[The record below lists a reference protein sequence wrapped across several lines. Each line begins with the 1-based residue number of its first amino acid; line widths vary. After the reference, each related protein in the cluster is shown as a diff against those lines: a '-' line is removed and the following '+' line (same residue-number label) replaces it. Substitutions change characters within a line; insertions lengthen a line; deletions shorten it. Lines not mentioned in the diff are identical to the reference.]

1 VIYGGDTLEV
11 YIGAVVA
18 LVSQKGGVGKSAL
31 ARTLAREVA
40 SAGLTVKLADLDVQQ
55 GTCTDWNRDRNAAGI
70 EPAISV
76 ESYRN
81 ATAAL
86 AARDKV
92 DLLILDGPART
103 SAATL
108 EIARVADVIVQP
120 SGPSVDDL
128 RPVVRTW
135 RELLEAGISFERL
148 AVALN
153 CLGSE
158 AEEADARGFLERAN
172 VVALPHALPERIAYR
187 QALNGGRAMTETRY
201 PNLNRLAS
209 SLIQDIIKKVS

>member
-1 VIYGGDTLEV
+1 MA
-11 YIGAVVA
+11 AVVA

-31 ARTLAREVA
+31 ARTLAREA
-40 SAGLTVKLADLDVQQ
+40 ALAGLSVKLADLDVQQ
-55 GTCTDWNRDRNAAGI
+55 GTCTDWNRDRNASGL
-70 EPAISV
+70 EPSISV
-76 ESYRN
+76 ESYRS

-86 AARDKV
+86 AIRDRF

-108 EIARVADVIVQP
+108 EIARVADVVVQP
-120 SGPSVDDL
+120 SGPSADDL

-135 RELLEAGISFERL
+135 RELIGAGIPVSRL

-158 AEEADARGFLERAN
+158 AEEVDARSFLERADIN
-172 VVALPHALPERIAYR
+172 ALPHALPERVAYR

-201 PNLNRLAS
+201 PALNKLAS
-209 SLIQDIIKKVS
+209 SLIQDIIKTVS

>member
-1 VIYGGDTLEV
+1 MV
-11 YIGAVVA
+11 AVVA

-31 ARTLAREVA
+31 ARTLAREA
-40 SAGLTVKLADLDVQQ
+40 AAAGLSVKLADLDVQQ
-55 GTCTDWNRDRNAAGI
+55 VTCTDWNRDRNAAGI

-76 ESYRN
+76 ESYRS

-86 AARDKV
+86 AIRDKV

-108 EIARVADVIVQP
+108 EIARVADVIIQP
-120 SGPSVDDL
+120 SGPSADDL

-135 RELLEAGISFERL
+135 RELVEAGIPASRL

-153 CLGSE
+153 CLGSD
-158 AEEADARGFLERAN
+158 AEEVDARGFLKRAD
-172 VVALPHALPERIAYR
+172 VVALGHALPERVAYR

-201 PNLNRLAS
+201 PALNKLAS
-209 SLIQDIIKKVS
+209 SLIQDIIQKVS

>member
-1 VIYGGDTLEV
+1 M
-11 YIGAVVA
+11 GAVIA
-18 LVSQKGGVGKSAL
+18 FVSQKGGVGKSAL
-31 ARTLAREVA
+31 ARTLAREAVA
-40 SAGLTVKLADLDVQQ
+40 AGLSVKLADLDVQQ
-55 GTCTDWNRDRNAAGI
+55 GTCTDWNRDRNAQSL

-86 AARDKV
+86 SVREQV

-108 EIARVADVIVQP
+108 EIARLADVLVQP
-120 SGPSVDDL
+120 SGPSADDL

-135 RELLEAGISFERL
+135 RELIGAGIPTDRL

-153 CLGSE
+153 CLGSD
-158 AEEADARGFLERAN
+158 AEEADARGFLQTAGA
-172 VVALPHALPERIAYR
+172 VALGHALPERIAYR

-201 PNLNRLAS
+201 PALNKLAS
-209 SLIQDIIKKVS
+209 SMIQDVIQMVS

>member
-1 VIYGGDTLEV
+1 MSAVI
-11 YIGAVVA
+11 A

-31 ARTLAREVA
+31 ARTLAREAVA
-40 SAGLTVKLADLDVQQ
+40 AGLTVKLADLDVQQ
-55 GTCTDWNRDRNAAGI
+55 GTCTDWNRDRNAAGL

-76 ESYRN
+76 ESFRS
-81 ATAAL
+81 ATSAL
-86 AARDKV
+86 AARDRV

-103 SAATL
+103 SQATL

-135 RELLEAGISFERL
+135 RELLAAGIPAARL

-153 CLGSE
+153 CLGSN
-158 AEEADARGFLERAN
+158 AEEADARDFLGRAQ
-172 VVALPHALPERIAYR
+172 VTALAKALPERIAYR
-187 QALNGGRAMTETRY
+187 QALNAGRSMTETKY
-201 PNLNRLAS
+201 PALNKLAS
-209 SLIQDIIKKVS
+209 RLIQDIIDKVS

>member
-1 VIYGGDTLEV
+1 MA
-11 YIGAVVA
+11 AVVA

-31 ARTLAREVA
+31 ARTLAREAA

-55 GTCTDWNRDRNAAGI
+55 GTCTDWNRDRNAVGL

-76 ESYRN
+76 ESYRS
-81 ATAAL
+81 AAAAL
-86 AARDKV
+86 AVRDQV

-120 SGPSVDDL
+120 SGPSADDL

-135 RELLEAGISFERL
+135 RELIGAGISASRL

-153 CLGSE
+153 CLGSD
-158 AEEADARGFLERAN
+158 AEETDARSFLERAD
-172 VVALPHALPERIAYR
+172 VVALEHALPERIAYR

-201 PNLNRLAS
+201 PALNKLAS
-209 SLIQDIIKKVS
+209 SMIQDIIQKVL

>member
-1 VIYGGDTLEV
+1 MT
-11 YIGAVVA
+11 AVVA
-18 LVSQKGGVGKSAL
+18 FVSQKGGVGKSAL
-31 ARTLAREVA
+31 ARTLAREA
-40 SAGLTVKLADLDVQQ
+40 TLAGLTVKLADLDVQQ

-76 ESYRN
+76 ESYRS

-86 AARDKV
+86 AARNQV

-108 EIARVADVIVQP
+108 EIARIADVVVQP
-120 SGPSVDDL
+120 SGPSADDL

-135 RELLEAGISFERL
+135 RELTGTGIPPSRL
-148 AVALN
+148 VVALN
-153 CLGSE
+153 CLGSD
-158 AEEADARGFLERAN
+158 AEEADARSFLERAD
-172 VVALPHALPERIAYR
+172 VVALTHALPERVAYR

-201 PNLNRLAS
+201 PALNKLAS
-209 SLIQDIIKKVS
+209 SLIQDIIQKVS